1 MIPTYFP
8 EKFKKMIA
16 HWDDERKSGNALIIS
31 LKDGWHHPTSE
42 AQVFGVDSIKEA
54 LSELCDCKPCQ
65 CGSCRT
71 NINAGE

>member
-42 AQVFGVDSIKEA
+42 AHVFGVDSIKEA
-54 LSELCDCKPCQ
+54 LSVRKLPNQYK
-65 CGSCRT
+65 CRRVKIHT
-71 NINAGE
+71 GMA

>member
-31 LKDGWHHPTSE
+31 LKDGWHHPHPRPMSLVW
-42 AQVFGVDSIKEA
+42 APLK
-54 LSELCDCKPCQ
+54 KPCQ
-65 CGSCRT
+65 SCA
-71 NINAGE
+71 IVSLASAEVAEPI